1 MYHNIRYF
9 YCLWITYIL
18 IIYFLFFNKEQKY
31 NEILEKQK
39 VILEFLI
46 KYANEKNIQYK
57 LLTKDDVKDYDDL
70 DNIMIYMHNIEELI
84 GILLNI

>member
-1 MYHNIRYF
+1 MIEDKQQ
-9 YCLWITYIL
+9 I
-18 IIYFLFFNKEQKY
+18 FLEYVNLFSKLNKEQKY

-39 VILEFLI
+39 VMLEFLI
-46 KYANEKNIQYK
+46 KYANEKNIQYN

>member
-1 MYHNIRYF
+1 MIEDKQQIF
-9 YCLWITYIL
+9 LEYIN
-18 IIYFLFFNKEQKY
+18 LFSKLNKEQKY

-39 VILEFLI
+39 VMLEFLI
-46 KYANEKNIQYK
+46 KYANEKNIQYN

>member
-1 MYHNIRYF
+1 MIEDKQQ
-9 YCLWITYIL
+9 I
-18 IIYFLFFNKEQKY
+18 FLEYVNLFSKLNKEQKC

-39 VILEFLI
+39 VMLEFLI

>member
-1 MYHNIRYF
+1 MIEDKQQ
-9 YCLWITYIL
+9 I
-18 IIYFLFFNKEQKY
+18 FLEYVNLFSKLNKEQKC

-39 VILEFLI
+39 VMLEFLI
-46 KYANEKNIQYK
+46 KYANKKNIQYK

-70 DNIMIYMHNIEELI
+70 DNIMIYTYNIEELI

>member
-1 MYHNIRYF
+1 MIENKQQI
-9 YCLWITYIL
+9 
-18 IIYFLFFNKEQKY
+18 FLEYVNLFSKLNKEQKC

-39 VILEFLI
+39 VMLEFLI

-57 LLTKDDVKDYDDL
+57 LLTKDNVKDYDDL

>member
-9 YCLWITYIL
+9 YCLWITYVL
-18 IIYFLFFNKEQKY
+18 IIYFIFFNKEQKC

-39 VILEFLI
+39 VMLEFLI

>member
-1 MYHNIRYF
+1 MIENKQQI
-9 YCLWITYIL
+9 
-18 IIYFLFFNKEQKY
+18 FLEYVNLFSKLNKEQKC

-39 VILEFLI
+39 VMLEFLI

>member
-1 MYHNIRYF
+1 MIEDKQQ
-9 YCLWITYIL
+9 I
-18 IIYFLFFNKEQKY
+18 FLEYVNLFSKLNKEQKC

-39 VILEFLI
+39 VMLEFLI
-46 KYANEKNIQYK
+46 KYASEKNIQYK

>member
-1 MYHNIRYF
+1 MIEDKQQ
-9 YCLWITYIL
+9 I
-18 IIYFLFFNKEQKY
+18 FLEYVNLFSKLNKEQKCH
-31 NEILEKQK
+31 EILEKQK

-57 LLTKDDVKDYDDL
+57 LLTKVDVKDYDDL